1 MAIGRLSLILVL
13 ATFAPMAP
21 ASAGWREDLGVF
33 RVGIVLPAGSAP
45 QLEGAERIRAGFA
58 NALEMPVELFAAR
71 DYAVLADAQASGRI
85 QYAIHTAT
93 SYASAWLLCSCVEPL
108 VAPVGED
115 GSTGIRSVLIA
126 RPEGPPTPEA
136 AVSAK
141 VAIGPADSVAGRL
154 IPLAE
159 FRPGDTDLSGEES
172 FLAPASS
179 DTEAEASLESGA
191 VAAMFGFTRSNAEG
205 TALGGTPERL
215 STAGLH
221 GAKVI
226 WTSNLLRNGPHAVRS
241 NLPTEAKAAL
251 KSFLTGMRASD
262 PELYELIER
271 RFSGGFV
278 EVRQDD
284 YASAVDLVRRA
295 SRPSDEE

>member
-1 MAIGRLSLILVL
+1 MAIGRLSLILAL
-13 ATFAPMAP
+13 TMFAPMSP

-33 RVGIVLPAGSAP
+33 RIGIVLPAANAS

-126 RPEGPPTPEA
+126 RSDGPQTAEA
-136 AVSAK
+136 AISAK

-159 FRPGDTDLSGEES
+159 FRPGGADLSGAET
-172 FLAPASS
+172 FLAPAVS
-179 DTEAEASLESGA
+179 DTEAEASLENGE
-191 VAAMFGFTRSNAEG
+191 VAAMFGFMRSNAEG
-205 TALGGTPERL
+205 ASAGGTPERL
-215 STAGLH
+215 SSAGLP
-221 GAKVI
+221 GTKVI

-241 NLPTEAKAAL
+241 NLPAEAKQAL
-251 KSFLTGMRASD
+251 KSFLLAMRASD

-278 EVRQDD
+278 EVGQDD
-284 YASAVDLVRRA
+284 YGSAVDLVRKI
-295 SRPSDEE
+295 SRPSDME